1 MVLRLA
7 KSLPLFGSLKPW
19 HQRILPFK
27 ICGKNS
33 FFCSS
38 VPHCNSVGPTRVS
51 PKKSARIGAFAF
63 ANSSANTT
71 PCNVDKPLPPYS
83 TGHVA
88 QIQPPSN
95 NFVGQASLKALRS
108 ADDISKPLSNHPF
121 GRFDFSHVCTSVLK
135 ASASGV
141 YSIIPL
147 FCPLTSPPVQAQV
160 TPTQYCVNR
169 AVTIDS

>member
-33 FFCSS
+33 CFCSS
-38 VPHCNSVGPTRVS
+38 VPHCNNVGPTRVS

-95 NFVGQASLKALRS
+95 NFVGHPSLNALRS
-108 ADDISKPLSNHPF
+108 ADDISKPLSNQPF
-121 GRFDFSHVCTSVLK
+121 GRLALSHVCTSVLNV
-135 ASASGV
+135 SASGV
-141 YSIIPL
+141 YSIMPL
-147 FCPLTSPPVQAQV
+147 FCPLTSTPVQAHV
-160 TPTQYCVNR
+160 TPTQYGVNR